1 MKANMNEIVG
11 NRISVLRR
19 LLPTCIVGFV
29 FSTGLDAAEVSP
41 AASTNDHLVPIIEYL
56 GSAPLYRKLWK
67 EKLFV
72 TPGDVARYVQLPG
85 AAGRE
90 VAVSIYRQSKGQD
103 DLRSDYWATATQ
115 SSVPLWDCL
124 PVAGAEKPIDPKTVQ
139 IRRWDAPLPESTALA
154 IHTLWL
160 AILSGT
166 RPESEPDT
174 IAVDST
180 TEIFCAT
187 DASGRVLEAQTPVS
201 PKENTLA
208 LVKIGNLLVDYCS
221 ASAPERTR
229 IAGEIDK
236 EARNLL
242 DRVSKH

>member
-1 MKANMNEIVG
+1 MNDLCG
-11 NRISVLRR
+11 YRISVLNK
-19 LLPTCIVGFV
+19 LLPSCIVGFV
-29 FSTGLDAAEVSP
+29 FSSGLAAAELSP
-41 AASTNDHLVPIIEYL
+41 GPSTNDHLVPVIEYL

-85 AAGRE
+85 AAGKE
-90 VAVSIYRQSKGQD
+90 VAVSVYRQTKGKD
-103 DLRSDYWATATQ
+103 DLPGDYWATVTQ
-115 SSVPLWDCL
+115 SSVPLWDCV
-124 PVAGAEKPIDPKTVQ
+124 PAAGVENPIDPKTVQ
-139 IRRWDAPLPESTALA
+139 IRRWDAPLPESTASA

-160 AILSGT
+160 AMLSGT

-180 TEIFCAT
+180 TEIFFAT
-187 DASGRVLEAQTPVS
+187 DASGKVLEAQTPVS

-221 ASAPERTR
+221 ASAPERPR
-229 IAGEIDK
+229 ISREIDK
-236 EARNLL
+236 EARLLL